1 MIGRSKNRKSE
12 SSERPERKR
21 PSRWYRLGV
30 GLYFAALGLAGAAVL
45 LNLLVTGGARSRMFL
60 TGAALAEVESG
71 PEGFR
76 IDNSDNGAL
85 LPKTDAILILGCG
98 VWADG
103 TPSPMLRDRL
113 DQGIALYQAG
123 VSDRILMSGDH
134 GRADY
139 DEVNAMRRYAMAAGV
154 PSEAIFMDHA
164 GFSTYDSVYRAKE
177 IFGAEKLVIVSQTY
191 HLYRAVWLAEGLGV
205 EAYGVSASLRDY
217 RKQEQYGFRELL
229 ARVKAV
235 GERLG
240 KPEPKLLGEPIS
252 LSGSGDVTNDEGE

>member
-1 MIGRSKNRKSE
+1 MIGRSKKWKNEIKVGA
-12 SSERPERKR
+12 ERKP
-21 PSRWYRLGV
+21 PSLWRRICV
-30 GLYFAALGLAGAAVL
+30 RLYFAALGLAGTVVL

-76 IDNSDNGAL
+76 IGNSENDVL
-85 LPKTDAILILGCG
+85 LPKADAILILGCG

-113 DQGIALYQAG
+113 DQGIALYKAG
-123 VSDRILMSGDH
+123 VSDRLLMSGDH
-134 GRADY
+134 GRTDY
-139 DEVNAMRRYAMAAGV
+139 DEVNAMKRYAVAAGV

-177 IFGAEKLVIVSQTY
+177 VFGAETLVIVSQTY

-217 RKQEQYGFRELL
+217 RKQDQYSFRELL

-240 KPEPKLLGEPIS
+240 KPEAKLLGEPIS
-252 LSGSGDVTNDEGE
+252 LAGSGDVTNDEGE